1 MAFTLP
7 DSKLPLDLDF
17 DPHHLRKR
25 FEVDKKKRIRPDT
38 LAQFQGL
45 ADVLEVDDRDPFV
58 EPINREPVTEE
69 LDALVLGGGFGGLT
83 AGAYLAQNDI
93 TNFRIVEYGGDFG
106 GTWYWN
112 RYPGV
117 QCDIESH
124 IYMPLLEETGYV
136 PTQRYADGAEIF
148 EHAQRIGRH
157 YGLYE
162 RTYFQTRATQA
173 TWDEAEQRWEVTTDR
188 GDRFLTRF
196 LLRSNGAL
204 TKPQLPKVPGIG
216 DFEGKIFHTSR
227 WDYDYTGGSPAG
239 NLENLRDKRVAVVG
253 TGATGVQ
260 VVPYLAADAKELV
273 VVQRTPSVVQP
284 RNNRKTDPAWAASLK
299 PGWQYERHDNF
310 NGIISGHDVE
320 GNHVDDGWTHLFPA
334 LKGQHL
340 LETPMAELSPA
351 DQAVVAEIADMQLL
365 MSAHRRID
373 SIVTD
378 PAVAD
383 GLKPWFGYM
392 CKRPCF
398 NDEYLDAFNREN
410 VTLAAAPTG
419 IDGITVDGIVV
430 GGKHYEVDCIVFAT
444 GFETGSGPAGIYGY
458 DVLGRDGRSM
468 QEYFSDGA
476 KTMHGFFT
484 HGFPNFVEL
493 GMSQT
498 AYYVNFV
505 YMLDRKARHAAR
517 LIRHVLDNGIGAFE
531 PTVEA
536 ESSWVAKVRAS
547 NEPRVAYWAAC
558 TPGYYNGQ
566 GDVSKAVFN
575 EVYNSSEID
584 FWNMIEGWWEAREFE
599 GLTFEPS
606 RSAVPVEVRA

>member
-7 DSKLPLDLDF
+7 ESDLPLDLDF
-17 DPHHLRKR
+17 DPDLIRER
-25 FEVDKKKRIRPDT
+25 FAVHKQKRIRPDQ

-45 ADVLEVDDRDPFV
+45 SDVLEVDDRDPFV

-69 LDALVLGGGFGGLT
+69 IDALVLGGGFGGLT
-83 AGAYLAQNDI
+83 AGAYLAQNEISD
-93 TNFRIVEYGGDFG
+93 FRMVEYGGDFG

-124 IYMPLLEETGYV
+124 IYMPLLEETGYI
-136 PTQRYADGAEIF
+136 PSQRYADGSEIF

-157 YGLYE
+157 YDLYDK
-162 RTYFQTRATQA
+162 TYFQTRAT
-173 TWDEAEQRWEVTTDR
+173 EARWHEEQQRWEVTTDR
-188 GDRFLTRF
+188 GDVFLARFLM
-196 LLRSNGAL
+196 RSNGAL

-216 DFEGKIFHTSR
+216 EFRGKIFHTSR
-227 WDYDYTGGSPAG
+227 WDYEYTGGSPAG

-260 VVPYLAADAKELV
+260 VVPYLAQDAEELV

-284 RNNRKTDPAWAASLK
+284 RNNRKTDPEWAASLE

-310 NGIISGHDVE
+310 NGIISGHEVN
-320 GNHVDDGWTHLFPA
+320 GNLVDDGWTHLFPE
-334 LKGQHL
+334 LTGQHL
-340 LETPMAELSPA
+340 VDVPVSELSA
-351 DQAVVAEIADMQLL
+351 TDQAAVAEIADMTLL
-365 MSAHRRID
+365 MGAHARVD

-378 PAVAD
+378 PATAD

-398 NDEYLDAFNREN
+398 NDEYLQTFNRPN

-419 IDGITVDGIVV
+419 IDGITATGIVV
-430 GGKHYEVDCIVFAT
+430 GGRHYEVDCIVFAT

-458 DVLGRDGRSM
+458 DVIGRDDKSM
-468 QEYFSDGA
+468 QEYFSDGH

-517 LIRHVLDNGIGAFE
+517 LIRHTLEGGFSTFE
-531 PTVEA
+531 PELQA
-536 ESSWVAKVRAS
+536 ETEWVAKVRAS
-547 NEPRVAYWAAC
+547 NEPRIAYWAAC

-566 GDVSKAVFN
+566 GDVSKAVFS

-584 FWNMIEGWWEAREFE
+584 FWDMIENWWRSGTFE
-599 GLTFEPS
+599 GLTLEES
-606 RSAVPVEVRA
+606 RDAIPVA

>member
-7 DSKLPLDLDF
+7 ESNLPLDIDF
-17 DPHHLRKR
+17 DPDRIRER
-25 FEVDKKKRIRPDT
+25 FAVDKQKRIRPDQ

-45 ADVLEVDDRDPFV
+45 SDVLEVDDSDPFSA
-58 EPINREPVTEE
+58 PIHREPVTEE
-69 LDALVLGGGFGGLT
+69 LDTLVLGGGFGGLT
-83 AGAYLAQNDI
+83 AGAYLAQNEI
-93 TNFRIVEYGGDFG
+93 SNFRIVEYGGDFG

-117 QCDIESH
+117 QCDVESH
-124 IYMPLLEETGYV
+124 IYMPLLEETGYI
-136 PTQRYADGAEIF
+136 PSQRYADGSEIF

-157 YGLYE
+157 YDLYDK
-162 RTYFQTRATQA
+162 TYFQTRATHAQ
-173 TWDEAEQRWEVTTDR
+173 WDEQAQRWEVTTDR
-188 GDRFLTRF
+188 GDRFRTRV
-196 LLRSNGAL
+196 LMRSNGAL

-216 DFEGKIFHTSR
+216 DFEGTIFHTSR
-227 WDYDYTGGSPAG
+227 WDYGYTGGSPAG

-260 VVPYLAADAKELV
+260 VVPYVAQDAEELV

-284 RNNRKTDPAWAASLK
+284 RNNRKTDPDWKASLQ

-310 NGIISGHDVE
+310 NGIISGHQVE
-320 GNHVDDGWTHLFPA
+320 GNLVDDGWTHLFP
-334 LKGQHL
+334 
-340 LETPMAELSPA
+340 ELSGQPLVDVPVGELPAA
-351 DQAVVAEIADMQLL
+351 DQAAVAEIADMKLL
-365 MSAHRRID
+365 MSAHARVD

-378 PAVAD
+378 PSTAD

-398 NDEYLDAFNREN
+398 NDEYLQTFNRPN

-419 IDGITVDGIVV
+419 IDGITATGIMV
-430 GGKHYEVDCIVFAT
+430 GGRHYEVDCIIFAT

-458 DVLGRDGRSM
+458 DVIGRDGRSM
-468 QEYFSDGA
+468 QEYFSEGA
-476 KTMHGFFT
+476 RTFHGFFT

-517 LIRHVLDNGIGAFE
+517 LVKHLLDNDLGTFE
-531 PTVEA
+531 PTAEA
-536 ESSWVAKVRAS
+536 EADWVTEVRRS
-547 NEPRVAYWAAC
+547 NEPREAYWGAC

-566 GDVSKAVFN
+566 GEVTKAVFRD
-575 EVYNSSEID
+575 VYNSSEID
-584 FWNMIEGWWEAREFE
+584 FWNMIEDWWESGRFE
-599 GLTFEPS
+599 GLTLDQS
-606 RSAVPVEVRA
+606 RDPLPVA

>member
-7 DSKLPLDLDF
+7 ESQIPLDIDF
-17 DPHHLRKR
+17 DPDHLRQR
-25 FEVDKKKRIRPDT
+25 FEADKQARLRQDQ

-45 ADVLEVDDRDPFV
+45 EDVLEVDDTDPFSA
-58 EPINREPVTEE
+58 PITREPVTEE
-69 LDALVLGGGFGGLT
+69 LDTLVLGGGFGGLT
-83 AGAYLAQNDI
+83 AGAYLTQNSVED
-93 TNFRIVEYGGDFG
+93 FRIVEYGGDFG

-124 IYMPLLEETGYV
+124 IYMPLLEETGYI
-136 PTQRYADGAEIF
+136 PSQRYADGSEIF

-157 YGLYE
+157 YDLYDK
-162 RTYFQTRATQA
+162 TYFQTRATHAQ
-173 TWDEAEQRWEVTTDR
+173 WDEQAQRWEVTTDR
-188 GDRFLTRF
+188 GDRFRTRV
-196 LLRSNGAL
+196 LMRSNGAL
-204 TKPQLPKVPGIG
+204 TKPQLPKVPGIA

-227 WDYDYTGGSPAG
+227 WDYDYTGGSAAG

-260 VVPYLAADAKELV
+260 VVPYLGEGAKELV

-284 RNNRKTDPAWAASLK
+284 RNNRKTDPAWKASLQ

-310 NGIISGHDVE
+310 NGIISGHEVD
-320 GNHVDDGWTHLFPA
+320 GNLVDDGWTHLFPQ
-334 LKGQHL
+334 LTGQPL
-340 LETPMAELSPA
+340 VDTPVGELPEA
-351 DQAVVAEIADMQLL
+351 DQALVAELADMKLL
-365 MSAHRRID
+365 MGVHQRVD

-378 PAVAD
+378 PATAD

-398 NDEYLDAFNREN
+398 NDEYLQTFNRPN
-410 VTLAAAPTG
+410 VSLAASPTG
-419 IDGITVDGIVV
+419 IDGITSTGIVV
-430 GGKHYEVDCIVFAT
+430 AGTHYEVDCIIFAT

-458 DVLGRDGRSM
+458 DVIGRDGHSM
-468 QEYFSDGA
+468 QEYFSEGA
-476 KTMHGFFT
+476 RTFHGFFT

-517 LIRHVLDNGIGAFE
+517 LVKHLLDNDLGTFE
-531 PTVEA
+531 PTAEA
-536 ESSWVAKVRAS
+536 EADWVAEVRRS
-547 NEPRVAYWAAC
+547 NEPREAYWGGC

-566 GDVSKAVFN
+566 GEVAKAVFRD
-575 EVYNSSEID
+575 VYNSSEID
-584 FWNMIEGWWEAREFE
+584 FWNMIEDWWNSGRFE
-599 GLTFEPS
+599 GLVFESS
-606 RSAVPVEVRA
+606 RTAAPVA

>member
-7 DSKLPLDLDF
+7 ESQIPLDIDF
-17 DPHHLRKR
+17 DPDHLRQR
-25 FEVDKKKRIRPDT
+25 FEADKQARLRRDQ

-45 ADVLEVDDRDPFV
+45 EDVLEVDDADPFSD
-58 EPINREPVTEE
+58 PITREPVTEE
-69 LDALVLGGGFGGLT
+69 LDTLVLGGGFGGLT
-83 AGAYLAQNDI
+83 AGAYLTQNGVED
-93 TNFRIVEYGGDFG
+93 FRIVEYGGDFG

-124 IYMPLLEETGYV
+124 IYMPLLEETGYI
-136 PTQRYADGAEIF
+136 PSQRYADGSEIF

-157 YGLYE
+157 YDLYDKI
-162 RTYFQTRATQA
+162 YFQTRATHAQ
-173 TWDEAEQRWEVTTDR
+173 WDEQAQRWEVTTDR
-188 GDRFLTRF
+188 GDRFRTRV
-196 LLRSNGAL
+196 LMRSNGAL
-204 TKPQLPKVPGIG
+204 TKPQLPKVPGIAH
-216 DFEGKIFHTSR
+216 FEGKIFHTSR
-227 WDYDYTGGSPAG
+227 WDYDYTGGSAAG

-260 VVPYLAADAKELV
+260 VVPYLGEDAKELI

-284 RNNRKTDPAWAASLK
+284 RNNRKTDPRWAESLQ

-310 NGIISGHDVE
+310 NGIISGHEVD
-320 GNHVDDGWTHLFPA
+320 GNLFDDGWTHLFPQ
-334 LKGQHL
+334 LTGQPL
-340 LETPMAELSPA
+340 VDTPVGELPEA
-351 DQAVVAEIADMQLL
+351 DQALVAELADMKLL
-365 MSAHRRID
+365 MGAHQRVD

-378 PAVAD
+378 PATAD

-398 NDEYLDAFNREN
+398 NDEYLQTFNRPN
-410 VTLAAAPTG
+410 VTLAASPTG
-419 IDGITVDGIVV
+419 IDGITSTGIVV
-430 GGKHYEVDCIVFAT
+430 AGTHYEVDCIIFAT

-458 DVLGRDGRSM
+458 DVIGREGHSM
-468 QEYFSDGA
+468 QEYFSEA
-476 KTMHGFFT
+476 ARTFHGFFT

-517 LIRHVLDNGIGAFE
+517 LVKHLLDSDLGTFE
-531 PTVEA
+531 PTAEA
-536 ESSWVAKVRAS
+536 EADWVAEVRRS
-547 NEPRVAYWAAC
+547 NEPREAYWGGC

-566 GDVSKAVFN
+566 GEVSKAVFRD
-575 EVYNSSEID
+575 VYNSSEID
-584 FWNMIEGWWEAREFE
+584 FWNMIEDWWNSGRFE
-599 GLTFEPS
+599 GLVFES
-606 RSAVPVEVRA
+606 SHTAVPVA

>member
-7 DSKLPLDLDF
+7 ESQIPLDIDF
-17 DPHHLRKR
+17 DPDHLRQR
-25 FEVDKKKRIRPDT
+25 FEADKQARLRWDQ

-45 ADVLEVDDRDPFV
+45 EDVLEVDDTDPFSD
-58 EPINREPVTEE
+58 PITREPVTEE
-69 LDALVLGGGFGGLT
+69 LDTLVLGGGFGGLT
-83 AGAYLAQNDI
+83 AGAYLTQNGVED
-93 TNFRIVEYGGDFG
+93 FRIVEYGGDFG

-124 IYMPLLEETGYV
+124 IYMPLLEETGYI
-136 PTQRYADGAEIF
+136 PSQRYADGSEIF

-157 YGLYE
+157 YDLYDK
-162 RTYFQTRATQA
+162 TYFQTRATHAQ
-173 TWDEAEQRWEVTTDR
+173 WDEQSQRWEVTTDR
-188 GDRFLTRF
+188 GDRFRTRV
-196 LLRSNGAL
+196 LMRSNGAL
-204 TKPQLPKVPGIG
+204 TKPQLPKVPGIA

-227 WDYDYTGGSPAG
+227 WDYDYTGGSAAG

-260 VVPYLAADAKELV
+260 VVPYLGEDAEELI

-284 RNNRKTDPAWAASLK
+284 RNNRKTDPRWAESLQ

-310 NGIISGHDVE
+310 NGIISGHEVD
-320 GNHVDDGWTHLFPA
+320 GNLVDDGWTHLFPQ
-334 LKGQHL
+334 LTGQPL
-340 LETPMAELSPA
+340 VDTPVGELPEA
-351 DQAVVAEIADMQLL
+351 DQALVAELADMKLL
-365 MSAHRRID
+365 MGAHQRVD

-378 PAVAD
+378 PATAD

-398 NDEYLDAFNREN
+398 NDEYLQTFNRPN
-410 VTLAAAPTG
+410 VTLAASPTG
-419 IDGITVDGIVV
+419 IDGITSTGIVV
-430 GGKHYEVDCIVFAT
+430 AGTHYEVDCIIFAT

-458 DVLGRDGRSM
+458 DVIGRDGHSM
-468 QEYFSDGA
+468 QEYFSEGA
-476 KTMHGFFT
+476 RTYHGFFT

-517 LIRHVLDNGIGAFE
+517 LVKHLLDNDLGTFE
-531 PTVEA
+531 PTAEA
-536 ESSWVAKVRAS
+536 EAEADWVAEVRRS
-547 NEPRVAYWAAC
+547 NEPREAYWGAC

-566 GDVSKAVFN
+566 GEVSKAVFRD
-575 EVYNSSEID
+575 VYNSSEID
-584 FWNMIEGWWEAREFE
+584 FWNMIEDWWHSGRFE
-599 GLTFEPS
+599 GLVFESS
-606 RSAVPVEVRA
+606 RTAAPVA

>member
-1 MAFTLP
+1 MPFILP
-7 DSKLPLDLDF
+7 ESKIAIDIDF
-17 DPHHLRKR
+17 DPDYLRQR
-25 FEVDKKKRIRPDT
+25 FEADKQARERKDQ

-45 ADVLEVDDRDPFV
+45 DDVLEVDDSDPFS
-58 EPINREPVTEE
+58 EPITREPVTEE

-83 AGAYLAQNDI
+83 AGAYLTQNGVE
-93 TNFRIVEYGGDFG
+93 NFRLVEYGGDFG

-136 PTQRYADGAEIF
+136 PSQRYADGSEIF

-157 YGLYE
+157 YGLYD
-162 RTYFQTRATQA
+162 RTYFQTRATHA
-173 TWDEAEQRWEVTTDR
+173 RWDEQTQRWEVTTDR
-188 GDRFLTRF
+188 GDRFLSRV

-227 WDYDYTGGSPAG
+227 WDYDYTGGSAAG
-239 NLENLRDKRVAVVG
+239 DLANLRDKRVAVVG

-260 VVPYLAADAKELV
+260 VVPYLAQDAKELV

-284 RNNRKTDPAWAASLK
+284 RNNRKTDPEWVASLT

-310 NGIISGHDVE
+310 NGIISGHEVE
-320 GNHVDDGWTHLFPA
+320 GNLVDDGWTHLFPE
-334 LKGQHL
+334 LTGQHL
-340 LETPMAELSPA
+340 VDVPVGELPEGDQALVAEL
-351 DQAVVAEIADMQLL
+351 ADMNLL
-365 MSAHRRID
+365 MSAHARVD

-378 PAVAD
+378 PATAD

-398 NDEYLDAFNREN
+398 NDEYLEAFNRPN
-410 VTLAAAPTG
+410 VTLAASPAG
-419 IDGITVDGIVV
+419 IDGITSSGIVV
-430 GGKHYEVDCIVFAT
+430 AGTHYEVDCIIFAT

-458 DVLGRDGRSM
+458 DVIGREGHSM
-468 QEYFSDGA
+468 QEYFSEGA
-476 KTMHGFFT
+476 RTFHGFFT

-517 LIRHVLDNGIGAFE
+517 LVRHLLDSGIGTFE
-531 PTVEA
+531 PTAEA
-536 ESSWVAKVRAS
+536 EADWVAEVRRS
-547 NEPRVAYWAAC
+547 NEPREAYWGAC

-566 GDVSKAVFN
+566 GEVSKAVFRD
-575 EVYNSSEID
+575 VYNSSEID
-584 FWNMIEGWWEAREFE
+584 FWNMIEAWWDSGRFE
-599 GLTFEPS
+599 GLVFEPA
-606 RSAVPVEVRA
+606 RDAVPVA

>member
-7 DSKLPLDLDF
+7 ESQIPLDIDF
-17 DPHHLRKR
+17 DPDHLRQR
-25 FEVDKKKRIRPDT
+25 FEADKQARLRKDQ

-45 ADVLEVDDRDPFV
+45 EDVLEVDDSDPFSD
-58 EPINREPVTEE
+58 PITREPVTEE
-69 LDALVLGGGFGGLT
+69 LDTLVLGGGFGGLT
-83 AGAYLAQNDI
+83 AGAYLTQNGVE
-93 TNFRIVEYGGDFG
+93 NFRIVEYGGDFG

-124 IYMPLLEETGYV
+124 IYMPLLEETGYI
-136 PTQRYADGAEIF
+136 PSQRYADGSEIF

-157 YGLYE
+157 YDLYGK
-162 RTYFQTRATQA
+162 TYFQTRATHAQ
-173 TWDEAEQRWEVTTDR
+173 WDEQSRRWEVTTDR
-188 GDRFLTRF
+188 GDRFRTRV
-196 LLRSNGAL
+196 LMRSNGAL

-216 DFEGKIFHTSR
+216 DFEGTIFHTSR
-227 WDYDYTGGSPAG
+227 WDYDYTGGSASG

-260 VVPYLAADAKELV
+260 VVPYLGQDAKELV

-284 RNNRKTDPAWAASLK
+284 RNNRKTDPQWAESLR

-310 NGIISGHDVE
+310 NGIISGHEVD
-320 GNHVDDGWTHLFPA
+320 GNLVDDGWTHLFPQ
-334 LKGQHL
+334 LTGQPL
-340 LETPMAELSPA
+340 VDSPVGELPEA
-351 DQAVVAEIADMQLL
+351 DQALVAELADMKLL
-365 MSAHRRID
+365 MGAHQRVD

-378 PAVAD
+378 PATAD
-383 GLKPWFGYM
+383 KLKPWFGYM

-398 NDEYLDAFNREN
+398 NDEYLQTFNRPN
-410 VTLAAAPTG
+410 VTLAASPTG
-419 IDGITVDGIVV
+419 IDGITATGIVV
-430 GGKHYEVDCIVFAT
+430 AGTHYEVDCIIFAT

-458 DVLGRDGRSM
+458 DVIGRGGHSM
-468 QEYFSDGA
+468 QDHFSEGA
-476 KTMHGFFT
+476 RTYHGFFT

-517 LIRHVLDNGIGAFE
+517 LVKHLLDNDLGTFE
-531 PTVEA
+531 PTAEA
-536 ESSWVAKVRAS
+536 EADWVAEVRRS
-547 NEPRVAYWAAC
+547 NEPREAYWGAC

-566 GDVSKAVFN
+566 GEVSKAVFRD
-575 EVYNSSEID
+575 VYNSSEID
-584 FWNMIEGWWEAREFE
+584 FWNMIEDWWNSGRFE
-599 GLTFEPS
+599 GLVFESS
-606 RSAVPVEVRA
+606 RTSVPVA

>member
-7 DSKLPLDLDF
+7 ESNIPLDIDF
-17 DPHHLRKR
+17 DPEYLRQRFAEDKQARLRK
-25 FEVDKKKRIRPDT
+25 DQ

-45 ADVLEVDDRDPFV
+45 SDVLEVDDRDPFS
-58 EPINREPVTEE
+58 EPITREPVTEE
-69 LDALVLGGGFGGLT
+69 LDVLVLGGGFGGLT
-83 AGAYLAQNDI
+83 AGAYLMQNGI
-93 TNFRIVEYGGDFG
+93 TNFRMVEYGGDYG

-136 PTQRYADGAEIF
+136 PSQRYADGSEIF

-157 YGLYE
+157 YDLYS
-162 RTYFQTRATQA
+162 RTYFQTRATHA
-173 TWDEAEQRWEVTTDR
+173 EWDEDQQRWEVTTDR
-188 GDRFLTRF
+188 GDRFRTKFFMRC
-196 LLRSNGAL
+196 NGAL

-216 DFEGKIFHTSR
+216 DFQGKIFHTSR
-227 WDYDYTGGSPAG
+227 WDYAYTGGTQAG
-239 NLENLRDKRVAVVG
+239 NLTNLRDKRVAVVG

-260 VVPYLAADAKELV
+260 VVPYLAQDVKELV

-284 RNNRKTDPAWAASLK
+284 RNNRKTDPEWKASLG

-310 NGIISGHDVE
+310 NGIISGHEVE

-334 LKGQHL
+334 LGGQHL
-340 LETPMAELSPA
+340 VDTPVGDLPAA
-351 DQAVVAEIADMQLL
+351 DQATIAEVADMQLL
-365 MSAHRRID
+365 MGAHARVD
-373 SIVTD
+373 EIVSD
-378 PAVAD
+378 PATAD

-398 NDEYLDAFNREN
+398 NDEYLDTFNRPN
-410 VTLAAAPTG
+410 VTLAASPSG
-419 IDGITVDGIVV
+419 IDGITATGIVV
-430 GGKHYEVDCIVFAT
+430 AGEHHEVDCIVFAT

-458 DVLGRDGRSM
+458 DVIGRDGNSL

-476 KTMHGFFT
+476 KTFHGFFT

-493 GMSQT
+493 GMTQT

-505 YMLDRKARHAAR
+505 YMLDRKARHSAR
-517 LIRHVLDNGIGAFE
+517 LIKHMLDNGLGTFE
-531 PTVEA
+531 PTLEA
-536 ESSWVAKVRAS
+536 ETDWVRKVRES
-547 NEPRVAYWAAC
+547 NEPRMAYWGAC

-566 GDVSKAVFN
+566 GDVSKAVFMD
-575 EVYNSSEID
+575 VYNSSEID
-584 FWNMIEGWWEAREFE
+584 FWHMIEDWWEAGQFDE
-599 GLTFEPS
+599 LTLEPS
-606 RSAVPVEVRA
+606 RSALPVG

>member
-1 MAFTLP
+1 MPFTLP
-7 DSKLPLDLDF
+7 ESKIAIDIDF
-17 DPHHLRKR
+17 DPDHLRQR
-25 FEVDKKKRIRPDT
+25 FEADKQARERKDQ

-45 ADVLEVDDRDPFV
+45 DDVLEVDDSDPFS
-58 EPINREPVTEE
+58 EPITREPVTEE

-83 AGAYLAQNDI
+83 AGAYLTQNGVE
-93 TNFRIVEYGGDFG
+93 NFRLVEYGGDFG

-124 IYMPLLEETGYV
+124 LYMPLLEETGYV
-136 PTQRYADGAEIF
+136 PSQRYADGSEIF

-157 YGLYE
+157 YGLYD
-162 RTYFQTRATQA
+162 RTYFQTRATHA
-173 TWDEAEQRWEVTTDR
+173 RWDEQIQRWEVTTDR
-188 GDRFLTRF
+188 GDRFLARV

-227 WDYDYTGGSPAG
+227 WDYDYTGGSAAG
-239 NLENLRDKRVAVVG
+239 DLANLRDKRVAVVG

-260 VVPYLAADAKELV
+260 VVPYLAQDAKELV

-284 RNNRKTDPAWAASLK
+284 RNNRKTDPEWVASLK

-310 NGIISGHDVE
+310 NGIISGHEVE
-320 GNHVDDGWTHLFPA
+320 GNLVDDGWTHLFPE
-334 LKGQHL
+334 LTGQHL
-340 LETPMAELSPA
+340 VDVPAGELPEGDQALVAEL
-351 DQAVVAEIADMQLL
+351 ADMNLL
-365 MSAHRRID
+365 MSAHARVD

-378 PAVAD
+378 PATAD

-398 NDEYLDAFNREN
+398 NDEYLEAFNRPN
-410 VTLAAAPTG
+410 VTLAASPAG
-419 IDGITVDGIVV
+419 IDGITSSGIVV
-430 GGKHYEVDCIVFAT
+430 AGTHYEVDCIIFAT

-458 DVLGRDGRSM
+458 DVIGREGHSM
-468 QEYFSDGA
+468 QEYFSEGA
-476 KTMHGFFT
+476 RTFHGFFT

-517 LIRHVLDNGIGAFE
+517 LVRHLLDSGIGTFE
-531 PTVEA
+531 PTAEA
-536 ESSWVAKVRAS
+536 EADWVAEVRRS
-547 NEPRVAYWAAC
+547 NEPREAYWGAC

-566 GDVSKAVFN
+566 GEVSKAVFRD
-575 EVYNSSEID
+575 VYNSSEID
-584 FWNMIEGWWEAREFE
+584 FWNMIEAWWNSGRFE
-599 GLTFEPS
+599 GLVFEPA
-606 RSAVPVEVRA
+606 RDAVPVA